1 MRELR
6 STGNAIFWF
15 ALFLLGYALVVPPP
29 EGTGHGRRPRFLR
42 MVIEDTSRS
51 GHTEKVSITLPW
63 FLFRGG
69 LHAVSAGQLE
79 READLH
85 FDEPV
90 EVELVREVWKELS
103 EKPEGTEV
111 AKRVDENEL
120 VFRKEK
126 GQIFLTVREVVGD
139 EADGPPR
146 EVVSIRF
153 PARFMEAAVSSDED
167 LDIEALFREMKDA
180 ARGDVVEVTSDD
192 AHVKVVID

>member
-6 STGNAIFWF
+6 STGNAFFWF

-63 FLFRGG
+63 FLFRSG
-69 LHAVSAGQLE
+69 LHAVSAGKLE
-79 READLH
+79 READFH
-85 FDEPV
+85 FDDPV
-90 EVELVREVWKELS
+90 QVEIVREVWKELS

-111 AKRVDENEL
+111 VKRVEENEL

-126 GQIFLTVREVVGD
+126 GQVFLTVREGVAEEG
-139 EADGPPR
+139 GTPR
-146 EVVSIRF
+146 EIVSIRF

-167 LDIEALFREMKDA
+167 LDIEALFKEMKDA